1 MKMKPKIFFFIKC
14 SISLLLIYL
23 LVQKGELSMRNVML
37 GLSNLKL
44 VSIFLFLT
52 FCQLFI
58 GAVRT
63 HLLMQFNT
71 RSSFTLRRVFTI
83 TWASSFINCI
93 APSALFGEAFRV
105 KELLTV
111 DPALNKDNTFYALG
125 FSKIFSI
132 FSLILITV
140 AASLLV
146 QSHPQ
151 EIEWFLDFL
160 YIFVILSVFF
170 YVIRNQM
177 MSVLKHLF
185 EKAYN
190 LSSSKILRKRFDNF
204 KKYHFTLLEEKK
216 KLFGVILLSLVIQI
230 MNTVSFLVIIYAVN
244 ADIDQNILDLTY
256 VIPLGIFAMTLPISI
271 SGLGIGHIAFARL
284 LGMFGIMSGAD
295 VFTIYFAYSYIFN
308 MIGLVPFIILQKK
321 R

>member
-1 MKMKPKIFFFIKC
+1 MKPKIFFFIKC
-14 SISLLLIYL
+14 SISLLLIYW
-23 LVQKGELSMRNVML
+23 LVQKGELSMRNVAL

-44 VSIFLFLT
+44 VSIFLLLT

-63 HLLMQFNT
+63 YLLMQFNT
-71 RSSFTLRRVFTI
+71 RSSFTLRRVLSI

-111 DPALNKDNTFYALG
+111 DLDLNKDNTFYALG

-146 QSHPQ
+146 SSHPQ
-151 EIEWFLDFL
+151 EIEFLLNFL
-160 YIFVILSVFF
+160 YIFVILNVFL
-170 YVIRNQM
+170 YVIRNQI
-177 MSVLKHLF
+177 MSVLKPLF

-190 LSSSKILRKRFDNF
+190 LSRLQILQKRFDNF
-204 KKYHFTLLEEKK
+204 KQYHFTFLEEKK
-216 KLFGVILLSLVIQI
+216 NFFWVVLLSLVIQI
-230 MNTVSFLVIIYAVN
+230 LNTVSFLLIIYTIN
-244 ADIDQNILDLTY
+244 TDIDQNMLNLIY
-256 VIPLGIFAMTLPISI
+256 VVPLGIIAMTLPISI
-271 SGLGIGHIAFARL
+271 SGLGVGHLAFSKL
-284 LGMFGIMSGAD
+284 LGMFGIMNGAD
-295 VFTIYFAYSYIFN
+295 IFTIYFAYSYIFN
-308 MIGLVPFIILQKK
+308 LVGLVPFIILQKK

>member
-1 MKMKPKIFFFIKC
+1 
-14 SISLLLIYL
+14 
-23 LVQKGELSMRNVML
+23 MRNVAL

-44 VSIFLFLT
+44 VSIFLCLT

-63 HLLMQFNT
+63 HFLMQFNT
-71 RSSFTLRRVFTI
+71 RSSSTLRRVLSI

-111 DPALNKDNTFYALG
+111 DPDLNKDNTFYALG

-132 FSLILITV
+132 FSLIFITV
-140 AASLLV
+140 AASLMV

-160 YIFVILSVFF
+160 YIFIILSILL
-170 YVIRNQM
+170 YVIRNQII
-177 MSVLKHLF
+177 SVLKPLF

-190 LSSSKILRKRFDNF
+190 LISSQILRKRFDNF
-204 KKYHFTLLEEKK
+204 KQYHLIFLEEKENF
-216 KLFGVILLSLVIQI
+216 FGVILLSLVIQI
-230 MNTVSFLVIIYAVN
+230 LNTVSFLLIIYTINTDV
-244 ADIDQNILDLTY
+244 DQNILDLIY
-256 VIPLGIFAMTLPISI
+256 VIPLGIIAMTLPISI
-271 SGLGIGHIAFARL
+271 SGLGVGHLAFSKL

-295 VFTIYFAYSYIFN
+295 IFTIYFAYSYIFN
-308 MIGLVPFIILQKK
+308 LVGLVPFIILQKK